1 MYRLTKAIVEFI
13 GYEFAIFIAL
23 YGSVATDIKIA
34 FSILIDT
41 IDIVTFYATIVN
53 TIVLFMLLFICFAV
67 IWWLIY
73 IAKNL
78 HNIAKFT
85 ILYPHQ

>member
-23 YGSVATDIKIA
+23 YGSVATDIKIT

-41 IDIVTFYATIVN
+41 VDIVTFYTPLSLIPFLK
-53 TIVLFMLLFICFAV
+53 VLN
-67 IWWLIY
+67 W
-73 IAKNL
+73 
-78 HNIAKFT
+78 
-85 ILYPHQ
+85 YPS